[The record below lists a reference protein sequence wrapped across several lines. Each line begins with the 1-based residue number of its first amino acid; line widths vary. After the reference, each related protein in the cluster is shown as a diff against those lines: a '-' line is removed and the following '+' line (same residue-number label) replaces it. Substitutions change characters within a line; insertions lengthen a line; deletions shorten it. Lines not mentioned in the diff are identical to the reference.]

1 MGHACDADPLILYWS
16 ASILC
21 NAPAWCCYLRAMAAR
36 HAHHGSERSYICHA
50 VVLGSL
56 TGPSWVV
63 ILAWM
68 FAAVQLFGTT
78 MVSALHLLKPSA
90 WHLPEDTLIT
100 CAVILYCKL
109 WQSCGCS

>member
-1 MGHACDADPLILYWS
+1 MQRLLHCAVLPILCAMAVGHA
-16 ASILC
+16 
-21 NAPAWCCYLRAMAAR
+21 RR
-36 HAHHGSERSYICHA
+36 GSEQASICHA

-78 MVSALHLLKPSA
+78 MVSVLHLLKPSA
-90 WHLPEDTLIT
+90 PHLPEE
-100 CAVILYCKL
+100 
-109 WQSCGCS
+109 